1 MLKSFPILIQ
11 PEEATAG
18 WCWWLAGRVR
28 QHDDARPSRGGASDP
43 DARPAMTAR
52 SFEQAGI
59 AGGPLAAWPTER
71 RNDRTLDIDALPT
84 LTLLE
89 RLNDEDSTVA
99 AAVRRALPDLAPVVD
114 AADRALRAGGRVH
127 YFGAGTSGRLAV
139 LDAAE
144 LGPTFGLP
152 AGVLVAH
159 IAGGGPALTRAVE
172 SAEDDD
178 ASGAGDA
185 AQVAAGDVVI
195 GVSAS
200 GSAAYV
206 AGALARARRAG
217 AVTALFTAN
226 PHAPLAALA
235 DVVVCADTGPEA
247 ITGSTRLKAGT
258 AEKMLLNS
266 FSTALM
272 VRDGRTYSNL
282 MVRLTPV
289 NAKLRARQVRLLGQA
304 SGAAETQCAA
314 ALAAADGDV
323 RVALVALL
331 SGADSATSRLAL
343 AKADGMVRAAIEWA
357 AGLSGG
363 AG

>member
-1 MLKSFPILIQ
+1 MERGS
-11 PEEATAG
+11 E
-18 WCWWLAGRVR
+18 LAGSE
-28 QHDDARPSRGGASDP
+28 DGA
-43 DARPAMTAR
+43 
-52 SFEQAGI
+52 AGRLV
-59 AGGPLAAWPTER
+59 ASPTEL

-89 RLNDEDSTVA
+89 RLNDEDAMVA
-99 AAVRRALPDLAPVVD
+99 AAVRRALPDLALVVE
-114 AADRALRAGGRVH
+114 AGDRALHTGGRVH

-144 LGPTFGLP
+144 LGPTFDLP

-159 IAGGGPALTRAVE
+159 IAGGPPALTQAVE

-178 ASGAGDA
+178 ASGARDA
-185 AQVAAGDVVI
+185 AQVTAADAVI

-200 GSAAYV
+200 GSAPYV
-206 AGALARARRAG
+206 AGALGRAQRAG
-217 AVTALFTAN
+217 AFTALFTAN
-226 PHAPLAALA
+226 PRPPLASVA

-258 AEKMLLNS
+258 AEKLLLNS

-282 MVRLTPV
+282 MVRLTPL
-289 NAKLRARQVRLLGQA
+289 NAKLRARQVRLLRQA
-304 SGAAETQCAA
+304 SGAADAACAA
-314 ALAAADGDV
+314 ALAEADGDV

-331 SGADSATSRLAL
+331 SGTDATTSRLAL
-343 AKADGMVRAAIEWA
+343 AKADGMVRAAIDMAQE
-357 AGLSGG
+357 LFRTR
-363 AG
+363 